1 MPPALK
7 QIWDI
12 QRIRAEADSIEI
24 NLRKTTRKLLNL
36 EKQYR
41 LKKMEFL
48 ARMEAYEERLKWLST
63 ELESLLE

>member
-36 EKQYR
+36 EKQ
-41 LKKMEFL
+41 
-48 ARMEAYEERLKWLST
+48 
-63 ELESLLE
+63 